1 MVNKQKNKAT
11 RRQGGKAT
19 KKVPP
24 LNLKPRTFSIIT
36 LFPDMIRGYT
46 DASMLGRAQ
55 KNKLINVKTL
65 DLRSFATDKHQK
77 TDDRPYGGG
86 PGMVLK
92 AEPVLKAIEKAVK
105 NGQGTMDKKRLVVVT
120 TPRGKQFDDGEAQ
133 KLAKKYDEIVFI
145 CGRYEGIDAR
155 VQKIIKAREYSVGP
169 YVLTG
174 GELPAL
180 TMLDAIVRHIPGV
193 LGDAQSLEHTRLAPQ
208 DTYTRPETLVW
219 KKKKYTVPAVLRSGH
234 HAEVEAWREKTSSKK
249 KR

>member
-1 MVNKQKNKAT
+1 MKPKT
-11 RRQGGKAT
+11 
-19 KKVPP
+19 
-24 LNLKPRTFSIIT
+24 LNLKPKIFSIIT
-36 LFPDMIRGYT
+36 LFPEMITGYAN
-46 DASMLGRAQ
+46 ASMLGRAQ
-55 KNKLINVKTL
+55 KNKLISVKTL

-92 AEPVLKAIEKAVK
+92 AEPLLKAIDKATK
-105 NGQGTMDKKRLVVVT
+105 RQGNKKTLVVVT
-120 TPRGKQFDDGEAQ
+120 TPRGKQFDDGEAR
-133 KLAKKYDEIVFI
+133 KIAKQYDDVVFI

-155 VQKIIKAREYSVGP
+155 VQKIIKAKEYSVGP

-193 LGDAQSLEHTRLAPQ
+193 LGDPDSLEHARLAPQ
-208 DTYTRPETLVW
+208 DTYTRPETFVW

-234 HAEVEAWREKTSSKK
+234 HAEVHAWREKTSSKK
-249 KR
+249 K